1 MLGFRYSFLGNDI
14 SIMLNIDLA
23 VQDTLQLEVAG
34 EFELAEVG
42 LQGDRS
48 RGDRHDGNV
57 SFA

>member
-1 MLGFRYSFLGNDI
+1 
-14 SIMLNIDLA
+14 